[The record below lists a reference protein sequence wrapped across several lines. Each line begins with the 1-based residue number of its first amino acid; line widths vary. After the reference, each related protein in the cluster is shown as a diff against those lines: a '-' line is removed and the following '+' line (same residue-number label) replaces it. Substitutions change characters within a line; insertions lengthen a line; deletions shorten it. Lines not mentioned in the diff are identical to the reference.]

1 MTVQQQQQRKSVL
14 TPTEHARLAFSL
26 YRQCVAA
33 GQWARVS
40 VEQRPDGEHI
50 TFSSRPSAAAP
61 AAAGSE
67 KVMKPRR
74 RRRRPNQRRVKQK
87 ETWMQ
92 SQNKRQQSSLPVEA
106 TTAAGATYAQVA
118 ASPAS
123 PAARV
128 AAATAYPTGSPRP
141 TGAASHPP
149 QQQQPTAYRTWA
161 ARPAA
166 SATAIRL
173 VSTVLS
179 SPAQS
184 EFRQRCACT
193 AGWRGDLSA
202 GVPGS
207 SARRRPGVFSFA
219 ILRAQPLVSTDYA
232 TATATASTARSS
244 AMPVLRNTRT

>member
-1 MTVQQQQQRKSVL
+1 MRG
-14 TPTEHARLAFSL
+14 HI
-26 YRQCVAA
+26 
-33 GQWARVS
+33 S
-40 VEQRPDGEHI
+40 VEQRPDGEYI

-67 KVMKPRR
+67 KVMIPRR

-87 ETWMQ
+87 EIWVQ
-92 SQNKRQQSSLPVEA
+92 SQSKRQQSSLPVEA

-118 ASPAS
+118 ALPAR

-179 SPAQS
+179 SPAQPRVS
-184 EFRQRCACT
+184 SGSDVFAQLDG
-193 AGWRGDLSA
+193 AGTSPQASPDHQPG
-202 GVPGS
+202 GVPESPPSPS
-207 SARRRPGVFSFA
+207 SEPNPLSLPTVPLTRR
-219 ILRAQPLVSTDYA
+219 LRRQV
-232 TATATASTARSS
+232 
-244 AMPVLRNTRT
+244 